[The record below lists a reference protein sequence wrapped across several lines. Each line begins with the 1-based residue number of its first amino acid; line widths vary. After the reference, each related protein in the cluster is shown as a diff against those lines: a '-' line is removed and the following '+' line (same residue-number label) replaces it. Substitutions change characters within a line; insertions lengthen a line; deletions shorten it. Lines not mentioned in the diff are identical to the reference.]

1 MALNRTFIA
10 VLGFNLYIVQCIFIF
25 FNFSTPAFRT
35 IQQDR
40 KSEKDTSEQKV
51 STYTMTHDTSVLC
64 RLKQMYC
71 STALRITN

>member
-10 VLGFNLYIVQCIFIF
+10 VLGFNLYIVQCIFI
-25 FNFSTPAFRT
+25 FSTPAFRT

-71 STALRITN
+71 STALRI